1 MTVPMLSRMVQ
12 DLLGGA
18 GLALLIPVGL
28 AAQAAPAPP
37 VPVGLVA
44 QAAPAGAA
52 STPPAALQAWVAAFN
67 SRDPKRI
74 VALYSPAAVFW
85 GTTAKTIATTP
96 EQVWDYF
103 KDAAQRPAIRV
114 TIDSSHAQVSGDI
127 AVISG
132 AYTFADVRDGVTA
145 NVRPARYT
153 MVFQRAGG
161 RWLIIDHHSSRVPEP

>member
-1 MTVPMLSRMVQ
+1 MVSS
-12 DLLGGA
+12 LFA
-18 GLALLIPVGL
+18 AAALALLTPAGV

-37 VPVGLVA
+37 
-44 QAAPAGAA
+44 A
-52 STPPAALQAWVAAFN
+52 STPVASTPAAALQAWVEAFN

-103 KDAAQRPAIRV
+103 KDAGQRPATRV
-114 TIDSSHAQVSGDI
+114 TIDSNHPRVSGDI
-127 AVISG
+127 GVISG
-132 AYTFADVRDGVTA
+132 AYTFADVRDGVSS
-145 NVRPARYT
+145 NLRKARYT
-153 MVFQRAGG
+153 MVFQRVGG